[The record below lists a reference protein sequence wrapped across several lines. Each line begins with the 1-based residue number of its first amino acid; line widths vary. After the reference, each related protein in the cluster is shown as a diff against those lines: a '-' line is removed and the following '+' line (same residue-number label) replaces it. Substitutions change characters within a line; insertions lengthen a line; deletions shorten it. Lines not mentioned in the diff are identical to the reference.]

1 MSRIVIKKRIALDFI
16 GEDYKDCYLEFKTI
30 PMKDYEKYVAMAN
43 ENKDESKAVGF
54 ITGTLQDLFIS
65 GQFIDDNNELFDIKK
80 DELGDFDMNVM
91 ITVFKT
97 LTGQDQ
103 SPN

>member
-1 MSRIVIKKRIALDFI
+1 MSRIVIKRKISLDFL

-30 PMKDYEKYVAMAN
+30 PMKEYEKYVEQAS
-43 ENKDESKAVGF
+43 ENKDEKKAIGF
-54 ITGTLQDLFIS
+54 ITKTLQDLFIS
-65 GQFIDDNNELFDIKK
+65 GKFIDENNELFDVKK

-103 SPN
+103 NPN

>member
-1 MSRIVIKKRIALDFI
+1 MSRIVIKRKIPLDFI

-30 PMKDYEKYVAMAN
+30 PMKDYEKYVEQAS
-43 ENKDESKAVGF
+43 ENKDEKKAVGF
-54 ITGTLQDLFIS
+54 ITSTLQDLFVS
-65 GQFIDDNNELFDIKK
+65 GKFIDESNETFDVKK
-80 DELGDFDMNVM
+80 EELGDFDMNVM
-91 ITVFKT
+91 ITVFKS

>member
-1 MSRIVIKKRIALDFI
+1 MSRIVIKRKIPLDFI
-16 GEDYKDCYLEFKTI
+16 GQEYKDCYLEFKTI
-30 PMKDYEKYVAMAN
+30 PMKDYEKYVEMASA
-43 ENKDESKAVGF
+43 NKDEKKAVGF
-54 ITGTLQDLFIS
+54 ITETLKDLFVS
-65 GQFIDDNNELFDIKK
+65 GKFVGDKNELFDVKA

-103 SPN
+103 NPN

>member
-30 PMKDYEKYVAMAN
+30 PMKEYEKYVAMAN
-43 ENKDESKAVGF
+43 ENKDEKKAVGF
-54 ITGTLQDLFIS
+54 ITSTLQDLFIS
-65 GQFIDDNNELFDIKK
+65 GKFIDENNELFDVKK

-91 ITVFKT
+91 VTVFKT

>member
-1 MSRIVIKKRIALDFI
+1 MSRIVIKRKISLDFI

-30 PMKDYEKYVAMAN
+30 PMKEYEKYVQQAS
-43 ENKDESKAVGF
+43 ENKDEKKAIEF
-54 ITGTLQDLFIS
+54 ITKTLQDLYIS
-65 GQFIDDNNELFDIKK
+65 GKFIDEKNELFDVKAE
-80 DELGDFDMNVM
+80 ELGDFDMNVM

>member
-1 MSRIVIKKRIALDFI
+1 MSRIVIKRKISLDFI

-30 PMKDYEKYVAMAN
+30 PMKEYEKYVQQAS
-43 ENKDESKAVGF
+43 ENKDEKKAIEF
-54 ITGTLQDLFIS
+54 ITKTLQDLYIS
-65 GQFIDDNNELFDIKK
+65 GKFIDEKSELFDVKAE
-80 DELGDFDMNVM
+80 ELGDFDMNVM

-103 SPN
+103 NPN

>member
-1 MSRIVIKKRIALDFI
+1 
-16 GEDYKDCYLEFKTI
+16 
-30 PMKDYEKYVAMAN
+30 MKDYEKYVELAG
-43 ENKDESKAVGF
+43 ENKDEKKAVGF
-54 ITGTLQDLFIS
+54 ITETLQDLFVS
-65 GQFIDDNNELFDIKK
+65 GKFIDDKNELFDVKA

-91 ITVFKT
+91 ITVFKS

>member
-1 MSRIVIKKRIALDFI
+1 MSRIVIKRKIALDFI
-16 GEDYKDCYLEFKTI
+16 GEEYKDCYLEFKTI
-30 PMKDYEKYVAMAN
+30 PMKDYERYVGLAS
-43 ENKDESKAVGF
+43 ENKDADKAVGF
-54 ITGTLQDLFIS
+54 ITNTLQELFVS
-65 GQFIDDNNELFDIKK
+65 GKFIDENNEPFDVKK
-80 DELGDFDMNVM
+80 DELGDFDMSVM